1 MMPDVLAV
9 GGVHARANLVGDDFY
24 LEASDYAS
32 SFDSL
37 IYPGRHVP
45 DVCGLVGMQPGAL
58 YIMLPVPPGSA
69 IDVGVSGGAHPNG
82 DETAS
87 NDGWAAISGTSAACR
102 RSPESAR
109 CRSRCSPACR
119 RSSRKRF
126 CELLRET

>member
-69 IDVGVSGGAHPNG
+69 IDVGGSRRRDRRGTGERDRRTDLGGGRSVMTVP
-82 DETAS
+82 TALHAECFS
-87 NDGWAAISGTSAACR
+87 V
-102 RSPESAR
+102 
-109 CRSRCSPACR
+109 
-119 RSSRKRF
+119 
-126 CELLRET
+126 